1 MSPTTVD
8 QLVVL
13 QLHSHTETAYF
24 HRRRVLLGRQ
34 QDAVRL
40 YVTVHD
46 VVVVAV
52 PQSLQDLAHVVAA
65 T

>member
-13 QLHSHTETAYF
+13 QLHSHAESADL

-65 T
+65 I